1 MTVQQMY
8 NSLPIMQR
16 VMEVKLP
23 IKKSYEIYLLAKKIN
38 EQRDFFIKKE
48 KELIENYKGVI
59 QENGLITFSN
69 AQDQQA
75 CVAER
80 EELLCCELLDIS
92 PVELSFEDVKNIVL
106 SAQEIAMLDGVII
119 FKE

>member
-1 MTVQQMY
+1 MTVRQMY
-8 NSLPIMQR
+8 NSLPIVQR

-48 KELIENYKGVI
+48 KELIESYKGII
-59 QENGLITFSN
+59 QDNGLVSFSS

-75 CVAER
+75 CALER
-80 EELLCCELLDIS
+80 EELLCCELIDIN
-92 PVELSFEDVKNIVL
+92 PIELSFEDVENIML